1 VNGTSVEAIGE
12 SIRVRRG
19 APRIGCCEAR
29 FGCVVHS
36 SRQQKRSLGRIVP
49 ALRNMILQANL
60 GLAMLLLLTA
70 CSPERR
76 WVSVPNGKAGE
87 FIDVSS
93 IATAGLVRRA
103 SIKIVFTTPQ
113 SGDASQGNRRVVE
126 IVVRQAFDCA
136 ENTQKTE
143 AMTFH
148 YANGVV
154 FEVPADQLPS
164 HDWKPVEPDDGKPE
178 LDFTCRQ
185 QTDQSTI
192 SKWF

>member
-1 VNGTSVEAIGE
+1 MTRSTRLRSE
-12 SIRVRRG
+12 RVRR
-19 APRIGCCEAR
+19 
-29 FGCVVHS
+29 
-36 SRQQKRSLGRIVP
+36 QIVP
-49 ALRNMILQANL
+49 ALRNVMQQANL

-70 CSPERR
+70 CSPDPR

-93 IATAGLVRRA
+93 LATAGPVRRA

-113 SGDASQGNRRVVE
+113 SGDASQGNRRVVQ
-126 IVVRQAFDCA
+126 IVVRQAFNCG
-136 ENTQKTE
+136 ENKQRTE

-154 FEVPADQLPS
+154 FDVPADQLPS

-185 QTDQSTI
+185 KTD
-192 SKWF
+192 

>member
-1 VNGTSVEAIGE
+1 M
-12 SIRVRRG
+12 
-19 APRIGCCEAR
+19 P
-29 FGCVVHS
+29 
-36 SRQQKRSLGRIVP
+36 L
-49 ALRNMILQANL
+49 LRNVMLQAKL

-70 CSPERR
+70 CSPEPR

-87 FIDVSS
+87 FIDVSN

-126 IVVRQAFDCA
+126 IVVRQAFNCA
-136 ENTQKTE
+136 ENKQRIE

-154 FEVPADQLPS
+154 FDVPADQLPS
-164 HDWKPVEPDDGKPE
+164 PDWKPVEPDDGKPE
-178 LDFTCRQ
+178 LDFTCGQ
-185 QTDQSTI
+185 KTD
-192 SKWF
+192 

>member
-1 VNGTSVEAIGE
+1 MS
-12 SIRVRRG
+12 RG
-19 APRIGCCEAR
+19 IVAVPKICEAR
-29 FGCVVHS
+29 AGGIDDM
-36 SRQQKRSLGRIVP
+36 REQKRSVERFVP
-49 ALRNMILQANL
+49 LLRKLMPQAKL

-70 CSPERR
+70 CSPEPR
-76 WVSVPNGKAGE
+76 WASVPNGKAGE
-87 FIDVSS
+87 FIDVSD
-93 IATAGLVRRA
+93 IAAAGPVRRA

-126 IVVRQAFDCA
+126 IVFRQAFNCA
-136 ENTQKTE
+136 GNTQRTE

-154 FEVPADQLPS
+154 FDVPADQLPS

-185 QTDQSTI
+185 QRD
-192 SKWF
+192 